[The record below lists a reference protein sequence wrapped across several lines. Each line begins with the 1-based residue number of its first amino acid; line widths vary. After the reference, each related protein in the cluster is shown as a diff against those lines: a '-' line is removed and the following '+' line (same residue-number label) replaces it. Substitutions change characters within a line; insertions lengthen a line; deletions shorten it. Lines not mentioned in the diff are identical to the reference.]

1 MPIPKET
8 IKHIKTIAFNFL
20 WNGSERGK
28 VKRSAMIADI
38 DKGGIKFPD
47 LDTIVKTQHI
57 CWIKRFFFSPPHPWK
72 EIFTWQLNKIN
83 GIKVLQHT
91 ALDNRFIESSTVLPF
106 YKNVIRSWSQWIEEG
121 IDESNVLNQQLN
133 LNVHIKRPNQ
143 QTIHYPRLQKKG
155 IIVI

>member
-1 MPIPKET
+1 MECSKYQYYWKNTSYQVLRLLSIALSLLPDAHSKGNNKTE
-8 IKHIKTIAFNFL
+8 KTIAFNFL

-91 ALDNRFIESSTVLPF
+91 VYRDGCLSTS
-106 YKNVIRSWSQWIEEG
+106 I
-121 IDESNVLNQQLN
+121 
-133 LNVHIKRPNQ
+133 
-143 QTIHYPRLQKKG
+143 
-155 IIVI
+155 